1 MQFFFNVI
9 LQRAD
14 DGAWRVSEFDPGRV
28 EGELQR
34 LLRGEAA
41 RPHGDVI
48 QRGEAHGDVNF
59 SHWSVS
65 AK

>member
-1 MQFFFNVI
+1 MI

-41 RPHGDVI
+41 RPHGDVT
-48 QRGEAHGDVNF
+48 QRGEAARPHRDVNC
-59 SHWSVS
+59 SHWLVS
-65 AK
+65 TK

>member
-1 MQFFFNVI
+1 MSTTLPYFYVFHFHGRFLNVI

-14 DGAWRVSEFDPGRV
+14 DGAWRVSEFDPSRV

-48 QRGEAHGDVNF
+48 LCGEA
-59 SHWSVS
+59 
-65 AK
+65 A